1 MASISIYWFS
11 MESDQFLNFSR
22 KLKYHEYCDIYTT
35 CTFTVK
41 LCCMVTFP
49 WEGGCQIVEV
59 VKDYNSTV
67 LRYGPIPGLRSRPA
81 GFTCTWAMSDSS
93 THPSQQSLTV
103 ACKQKLSLNQ
113 LHDNYRSLK

>member
-22 KLKYHEYCDIYTT
+22 KLKYHEYCDIYTI

-41 LCCMVTFP
+41 LCCMATFP
-49 WEGGCQIVEV
+49 WKGGGVSNFLSCKI
-59 VKDYNSTV
+59 
-67 LRYGPIPGLRSRPA
+67 RYGPIPGLRSRPA

>member
-1 MASISIYWFS
+1 MALY
-11 MESDQFLNFSR
+11 
-22 KLKYHEYCDIYTT
+22 
-35 CTFTVK
+35 
-41 LCCMVTFP
+41 
-49 WEGGCQIVEV
+49 
-59 VKDYNSTV
+59 
-67 LRYGPIPGLRSRPA
+67 IPGLRSRPA